1 MLSTL
6 SRLHKNSLWKRK
18 SASNENIHMRD
29 ILISPIVSFVNL
41 SFDFLLLHIYYSL
54 SRRLIFSSERLF
66 HLPTSFLHILGQ
78 GPKHIRSIF
87 LRLVTVDIPSAHDR
101 IGYVLC
107 TIPRTI
113 IRTNV
118 HHTYNAASYLQYRII
133 PTIPQHTYIAN
144 HGGDRRGLGM

>member
-41 SFDFLLLHIYYSL
+41 SFEFLLLQIYYSL
-54 SRRLIFSSERLF
+54 PRRLIFSSERLF
-66 HLPTSFLHILGQ
+66 HLPTSFSYILEQ

-87 LRLVTVDIPSAHDR
+87 LRLVTIDIPSAHDR
-101 IGYVLC
+101 IACVLLCTMPHHTYKCAPYVLC
-107 TIPRTI
+107 
-113 IRTNV
+113 
-118 HHTYNAASYLQYRII
+118 RII
-133 PTIPQHTYIAN
+133 PTIPQHTYKCAPYV
-144 HGGDRRGLGM
+144 